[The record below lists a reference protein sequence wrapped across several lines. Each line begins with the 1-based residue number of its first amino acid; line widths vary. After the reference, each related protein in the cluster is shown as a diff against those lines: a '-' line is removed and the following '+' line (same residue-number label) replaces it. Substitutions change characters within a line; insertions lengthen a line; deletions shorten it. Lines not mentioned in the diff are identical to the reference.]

1 MKVSAAMTVLQ
12 KLNVPG
18 HVLSALGALRSGTTL
33 PDAPSLVHQQP
44 QPLGQ
49 QSQPVQQQQQ
59 QPQTQWD
66 THSPTIQQ
74 ALPHTLPVVALTPQ
88 ELHVSRYGL
97 STQAMSVAQSN
108 THSAQLQE
116 LHGWL
121 TTPIMLSRPAHMS
134 VLADSTWQGY
144 RAEVNQ
150 FLGYI
155 RKFQGVQQPGLHHY
169 LNGNLVMHYVS
180 FLRARGVQP
189 IGLSSSVAN
198 AQRVVTFLHNTQQ
211 LSNTCSSRLSSY
223 QAWLTNL
230 ASQLAH
236 NLQGRPP
243 PTLEQLAQQGKWLPP
258 MKLLRLVQQ
267 VHKAANMM
275 LPKPVK
281 EGAITIMEAAM
292 CCSLFGYL
300 PPIRPSILISLQQ
313 PDYQGPCLWP
323 SCQHKD
329 TCLGNRL
336 EWVDQPAAAASSSNS
351 SSQGLL
357 KLVAPHHKTSKNA
370 KERLISLVLPSELQP
385 MFKYHIRSG
394 LGQIWEP
401 FSFEADDDDEGM
413 ELPPTVFISSSTG
426 KALLAQQVSQIWS
439 RVVLPAS
446 VSFGPQTARSAFC
459 TLVRQGG
466 QPMDEDAAAHVMG
479 NSLQMWDMV
488 YDRQYKERKAQAAVD
503 SLAEWRQAVLAEAA
517 ESVDLDSEEQGDEW
531 LSAESD
537 EIEVISLLSDSSQ
550 E

>member
-1 MKVSAAMTVLQ
+1 MQ
-12 KLNVPG
+12 
-18 HVLSALGALRSGTTL
+18 
-33 PDAPSLVHQQP
+33 QQP
-44 QPLGQ
+44 QPIQ
-49 QSQPVQQQQQ
+49 QQAQPVQQQQQ
-59 QPQTQWD
+59 QPQAEWN

-74 ALPHTLPVVALTPQ
+74 ALPHTLPVVTLTHQ
-88 ELHVSRYGL
+88 ELHVTRYGL

-108 THSAQLQE
+108 RHTAQLQE
-116 LHGWL
+116 LHAWL
-121 TTPIMLSRPAHMS
+121 TTPIMLSRPANMS

-144 RAEVNQ
+144 KAEVNQ

-155 RKFQGVQQPGLHHY
+155 RKFQEVEQPCLHHY
-169 LNGNLVMHYVS
+169 LNGNLVLHYVS

-198 AQRVVTFLHNTQQ
+198 AQRVVTFLNSTQQ
-211 LSNTCSSRLSSY
+211 LPDTCSNRLSAY
-223 QAWLTNL
+223 QAWLANL

-236 NLQGRPP
+236 NLQARPP
-243 PTLEQLAQQGKWLPP
+243 ATLEQLEQQGKWLQPVQ
-258 MKLLRLVQQ
+258 LLRLVQH
-267 VHKAANMM
+267 VHMTANRL
-275 LPKPVK
+275 LPKPVR
-281 EGAITIMEAAM
+281 EGAITIMEACM

-300 PPIRPSILISLQQ
+300 PPVRPSILISLQH

-336 EWVDQPAAAASSSNS
+336 EWVNQPAATASSSTT

-357 KLVAPHHKTSKNA
+357 KMVAPHHKTSKTA

-401 FSFEADDDDEGM
+401 FSFEAEDDDEGM
-413 ELPPTVFISSSTG
+413 ELPSTVFISSTTG
-426 KALLAQQVSQIWS
+426 KPLLPQQVSQIWS
-439 RVVLPAS
+439 RVVLPAG

-459 TLVRQGG
+459 TLSRQGG
-466 QPMDEDAAAHVMG
+466 QPMDEDAAAQVMG
-479 NSLQMWDMV
+479 NSLQMWDLV
-488 YDRQYKERKAQAAVD
+488 YDRQYRERKAQAAVN
-503 SLAEWRQAVLAEAA
+503 SLAEWRHVVLAEAA
-517 ESVDLDSEEQGDEW
+517 ESSDFDSEEEGDDW

-537 EIEVISLLSDSSQ
+537 EIETISLLSDSSQ
-550 E
+550 D